1 MTSISIPI
9 ENKRKSKIKIF
20 VCSIRQNGVS
30 IIICMFCIG
39 LILYSNSSLKAA
51 KDGLV
56 LWATAVVPSLFPF
69 FISIE
74 LLSHTNIVKTLGKYL
89 NPIMRPLFN
98 VPGEG
103 AFAFLMGLISGYP
116 VGAKVVV
123 KLFEQN
129 IVTKDEAERLLAFT
143 NNSGPLFIIGTV
155 GIALFGSTNIGI
167 LLFITHIFACVTGG
181 IFLRFSSRH
190 VNFTLTNGSDSNS
203 SNSTISL
210 CNLGEL
216 LGKSITNSI
225 SSILTIGGF
234 VVVFS
239 VVISILNQSG
249 VLSIIT
255 TLLSPI
261 LCYLGFP
268 SELLSSL
275 LIGVI
280 EVTNGVNASSNIHSL
295 SISIITTSFLL
306 GFGGFSVLLQVLS
319 IISKARLSIKSYIIG
334 KLLQGIFAA
343 FYTYLFISFG
353 LFI

>member
-129 IVTKDEAERLLAFT
+129 YCKSKKSVT
-143 NNSGPLFIIGTV
+143 
-155 GIALFGSTNIGI
+155 
-167 LLFITHIFACVTGG
+167 
-181 IFLRFSSRH
+181 
-190 VNFTLTNGSDSNS
+190 
-203 SNSTISL
+203 
-210 CNLGEL
+210 
-216 LGKSITNSI
+216 
-225 SSILTIGGF
+225 ILTYYEKLCPTLYQKAPKALVHFDWCTFLFLILHKKRF
-234 VVVFS
+234 VSHGYEHAGIRQCVLCM
-239 VVISILNQSG
+239 SIPLRSCLSG
-249 VLSIIT
+249 SAH
-255 TLLSPI
+255 
-261 LCYLGFP
+261 
-268 SELLSSL
+268 
-275 LIGVI
+275 
-280 EVTNGVNASSNIHSL
+280 VTE
-295 SISIITTSFLL
+295 TF
-306 GFGGFSVLLQVLS
+306 
-319 IISKARLSIKSYIIG
+319 
-334 KLLQGIFAA
+334 
-343 FYTYLFISFG
+343 
-353 LFI
+353 

>member
-1 MTSISIPI
+1 
-9 ENKRKSKIKIF
+9 
-20 VCSIRQNGVS
+20 
-30 IIICMFCIG
+30 MFCIG

-56 LWATAVVPSLFPF
+56 LWAPAEDPSHFPF

-210 CNLGEL
+210 CNL
-216 LGKSITNSI
+216 
-225 SSILTIGGF
+225 
-234 VVVFS
+234 
-239 VVISILNQSG
+239 
-249 VLSIIT
+249 
-255 TLLSPI
+255 
-261 LCYLGFP
+261 
-268 SELLSSL
+268 
-275 LIGVI
+275 
-280 EVTNGVNASSNIHSL
+280 
-295 SISIITTSFLL
+295 
-306 GFGGFSVLLQVLS
+306 
-319 IISKARLSIKSYIIG
+319 
-334 KLLQGIFAA
+334 
-343 FYTYLFISFG
+343 
-353 LFI
+353 

>member
-20 VCSIRQNGVS
+20 VCSIRRNGVS

-143 NNSGPLFIIGTV
+143 NNSGPLFII
-155 GIALFGSTNIGI
+155 
-167 LLFITHIFACVTGG
+167 
-181 IFLRFSSRH
+181 
-190 VNFTLTNGSDSNS
+190 
-203 SNSTISL
+203 
-210 CNLGEL
+210 EL
-216 LGKSITNSI
+216 
-225 SSILTIGGF
+225 
-234 VVVFS
+234 
-239 VVISILNQSG
+239 
-249 VLSIIT
+249 
-255 TLLSPI
+255 
-261 LCYLGFP
+261 
-268 SELLSSL
+268 SE
-275 LIGVI
+275 
-280 EVTNGVNASSNIHSL
+280 
-295 SISIITTSFLL
+295 
-306 GFGGFSVLLQVLS
+306 
-319 IISKARLSIKSYIIG
+319 
-334 KLLQGIFAA
+334 
-343 FYTYLFISFG
+343 
-353 LFI
+353 